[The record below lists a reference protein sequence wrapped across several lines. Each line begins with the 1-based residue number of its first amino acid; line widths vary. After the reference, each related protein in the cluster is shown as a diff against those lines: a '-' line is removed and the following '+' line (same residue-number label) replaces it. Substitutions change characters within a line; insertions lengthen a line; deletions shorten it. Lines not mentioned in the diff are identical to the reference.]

1 MREPTKL
8 FLIDDHKLMRDGV
21 RAMLMGN
28 PFYKVVAVAANGV
41 EFRLKLEE
49 VQPDICLLDIHLPGE
64 SGLEIAAWLRGKHP
78 HIKILIMT
86 ALHDA
91 TSVKQCRSM
100 GVEGMISK
108 ESGRDTILEALESL
122 QQGRTYYGGQFTELL
137 VKATQSKSDFDTLLS
152 EREKDFI
159 RAFAK
164 GLSQKEIADY
174 LYISPRTVEVHKK
187 NVMEKLKL
195 SNSVELV
202 KFAIREGFGSV

>member
-8 FLIDDHKLMRDGV
+8 FLIDDHKLIRDGV

-28 PFYKVVAVAANGV
+28 PFYKVVAVAGNGV

-49 VQPDICLLDIHLPGE
+49 VQPDICLLDINLPGE
-64 SGLEIAAWLRGKHP
+64 SGLEIAAWLKSKHP

-91 TSVKQCRSM
+91 VAVKHCREL

-108 ESGRDTILEALESL
+108 ESGKDTILEALDAL
-122 QQGRTYYGGQFTELL
+122 HNDRTYYGGQFTDILL
-137 VKATQSKSDFDTLLS
+137 RVTEAKNVLTD
-152 EREKDFI
+152 REKDFV

-164 GLSQKEIADY
+164 GWSQKEIADY
-174 LYISPRTVEVHKK
+174 LHISPRTVEVHKK

-195 SNSVELV
+195 QNSVELV